1 MCSQERISFLCFF
14 HFQIAHF
21 NVEHPVLRNSTL
33 LRDRDR
39 VRQFYSFLQCE
50 STDNNL
56 DITQEKEDYESDN
69 FSLESHLQL
78 FEPFEGI
85 SVEIQTN
92 EVDFLDEIPH
102 KIIEDTD
109 SDDSGVET
117 EGWFPTLYS

>member
-1 MCSQERISFLCFF
+1 MGFLIKTFF
-14 HFQIAHF
+14 WFT
-21 NVEHPVLRNSTL
+21 VLFLSHTL
-33 LRDRDR
+33 CITQYPTQRPW
-39 VRQFYSFLQCE
+39 SFLQCE

-102 KIIEDTD
+102 KILDDTD